1 MKLPHL
7 LALAL
12 LAGAPHPVPESAMF
26 KKSTPVMIVE
36 RIEPVLPFWVERLG
50 FTKTVDVPEGDHLGF
65 VILVKDGVELMFQT
79 WTSVQEDGGPKV
91 WSARPKDHTPLYVEV
106 SDLAAI
112 QRALAGSDV
121 LVPERKTFYGATET
135 IVRAPGGQI
144 VTFAQMGDAK

>member
-1 MKLPHL
+1 
-7 LALAL
+7 
-12 LAGAPHPVPESAMF
+12 MF

-79 WTSVQEDGGPKV
+79 WTSVQEDGGPTV